1 MGDPETLYL
10 SMKKYH
16 SDSELRMRHGSE
28 GRKRVRDLFDN
39 KLVGQAW
46 VDYYDELLN
55 YSK

>member
-1 MGDPETLYL
+1 
-10 SMKKYH
+10 
-16 SDSELRMRHGSE
+16 MRHGSE